1 MSAVADNAFRDSLIA
16 GQAGSPLAPQG
27 WLNQL
32 RGEALDRAN
41 ELAVPTTRDED
52 WRFTDLSPLY
62 RQAFHPASAEPL
74 AAERLEPLIAPEAGA
89 RLVFVDGRF
98 ARGLSRL
105 PDADGLTV
113 LPLAQAL
120 ELHGEELQAQLARQA
135 DFRGDALVALNTAY
149 LQDGAVVI
157 AARGQRIQA
166 AVHILFVSTQKDVA
180 VHPRV
185 LVLARPGAELT
196 VVEDFVALHDGA
208 YCVNA
213 VTEVSV
219 AEQAQVQ
226 HVKLQRDAKAAF
238 HLATCAVRLER
249 DARYVSNSVAF
260 GARISRQNI
269 DVVQAGEGAECRLD
283 GLALIGGRQLADT
296 HSSIDHAVPRGR
308 SRQMHKCVAGDG
320 AHAVFNGRVLVRRGA
335 QQTDSGQQSRNL
347 LLSDKAHVD
356 TKPQLEIFA
365 DDVKC
370 AHGATVGQL
379 DAEEIF
385 YLRSRGLT
393 DPAAR
398 NLLTYAFAAD
408 IVNRIPLPSLAARLR
423 ATVLEQTGAREL
435 AQ

>member
-1 MSAVADNAFRDSLIA
+1 MTAVAGNAFRDSLIA
-16 GQAGSPLAPQG
+16 GQASSAAAPHA
-27 WLNQL
+27 WVARL

-41 ELAVPTTRDED
+41 ALAVPTTGDED

-62 RQAFHPASAEPL
+62 RLAFHPARAAPL
-74 AAERLEPLIAPEAGA
+74 AQELLAPFVAPEAGV

-98 ARGLSRL
+98 VPGLSEL
-105 PDADGLTV
+105 PDSGGLV
-113 LPLAQAL
+113 ALPLAAGI
-120 ELHGEELQAQLARQA
+120 ERHGERAQSHLAQLAN
-135 DFRGDALVALNTAY
+135 FRTDALVALNTAY
-149 LQDGAVVI
+149 LQDGALI
-157 AARGQRIQA
+157 MAPAGQRVEA
-166 AVHILFVSTQKDVA
+166 PVHLLFVSTQQDVA

-185 LVLARPGAELT
+185 LVIAEAGAELT
-196 VVEDFVALHDGA
+196 LVEDFVTLHDGA

-219 AEQAQVQ
+219 ASQARVR
-226 HVKLQRDAKAAF
+226 HVKLQRDGTSAF
-238 HLATCAVRLER
+238 HLATCAVRLDR
-249 DARYVSNSVAF
+249 DARYVSNNVTF
-260 GARISRQNI
+260 GARISRQNLN
-269 DVVQAGEGAECRLD
+269 VVQAGEGAECHLD

-296 HSSIDHAVPRGR
+296 HSFIDHALPHGR
-308 SRQMHKCVAGDG
+308 SRQLHKCVAGGG
-320 AHAVFNGRVLVRRGA
+320 AHVVFNGRVLVRAGA

-370 AHGATVGQL
+370 SHGATVGQL
-379 DAEEIF
+379 ESEEVF

-393 DPAAR
+393 DTAAR

-423 ATVLEQTGAREL
+423 TTVLEQTGAREL